1 MARYRRVTFIDRC
14 KIEAFL
20 QAKMTTA
27 RFYADHILSKVPG
40 MRDGI
45 VDGADSVTEMALDAF

>member
-1 MARYRRVTFIDRC
+1 LSQGADDS
-14 KIEAFL
+14 AFL
-20 QAKMTTA
+20 HAKMATA

-45 VDGADSVTEMALDAF
+45 VDGADSVTEMALDSF

>member
-1 MARYRRVTFIDRC
+1 
-14 KIEAFL
+14 
-20 QAKMTTA
+20 
-27 RFYADHILSKVPG
+27 LSKVPG